1 MKLRKPKNRSKAI
14 RWLREGR
21 VKEWN
26 ELRRERPDW
35 KPDLLNMNL
44 KGANLEG
51 ANLENAIL
59 KNTSFTSC
67 NLTNA
72 ILRGA
77 VVTFANFSGAVLT
90 NADFRDVKN
99 LTKHQLEAAKD
110 ATGLKYDPEQFSE
123 PSLPG
128 EVPRVFLSYA
138 WDDKNAVLA
147 VDQWLRDKGA
157 RVILDERN
165 FAAGESIREEIVRW
179 IQEAGVV
186 VCFISRNSKDRRY
199 PRLEREIAET
209 LRGTSGT
216 RVIYF
221 NLDDTILDLVQEGR
235 LYVPGHK
242 LTFEEACERLWQGI
256 KRTVQPPKAIDLSSL
271 RDAGKEWTKIK
282 DD

>member
-1 MKLRKPKNRSKAI
+1 
-14 RWLREGR
+14 
-21 VKEWN
+21 
-26 ELRRERPDW
+26 
-35 KPDLLNMNL
+35 MNL

-59 KNTSFTSC
+59 KNTNFKSC
-67 NLTNA
+67 NLANA

-77 VVTFANFSGAVLT
+77 VVTFANFSDAVLT
-90 NADFRDVKN
+90 NADFREAKN
-99 LTKHQLEAAKD
+99 LTKRQLEVAKD
-110 ATGLKYDPEQFSE
+110 ATGLKYDPEQFTE
-123 PSLPG
+123 PALPG

-138 WDDKNAVLA
+138 WNDKDMVLA

-165 FAAGESIREEIVRW
+165 FTAGENIREEILRW

-186 VCFISRNSKDRRY
+186 VCFVSRDSSERHY

-221 NLDDTILDLVQEGR
+221 NLDDTVLDVIQGGR

-242 LTFEEACERLWQGI
+242 LTFEAACEKLWQGI
-256 KRTVQPPKAIDLSSL
+256 KRTVQPPSAVDLSSFKS
-271 RDAGKEWTKIK
+271 AGKDWTKRTTP
-282 DD
+282 